1 MCAGFSWAT
10 GHQLPALVSFV
21 YRCTF
26 RLLQLCL
33 SVFEVRAAFSGQ
45 PALWTTINTVEAGCA
60 CDTTSCAHAK
70 KASPSHYSVLRSPRG
85 IRDPCIV
92 ETLYAVGALPSMA
105 EADAG
110 GRAHMLDS
118 RVGAADAVMDV
129 ASARRHGLSGA
140 VPQHR
145 VESQLKA
152 GSPSLVTL
160 PSRSYGAVGRDA
172 GRAQEQRSPPNQG
185 RDPLWAGPRK
195 APPTPQRRF
204 RFLNCGR
211 LEEAS
216 E

>member
-1 MCAGFSWAT
+1 
-10 GHQLPALVSFV
+10 
-21 YRCTF
+21 
-26 RLLQLCL
+26 
-33 SVFEVRAAFSGQ
+33 
-45 PALWTTINTVEAGCA
+45 
-60 CDTTSCAHAK
+60 
-70 KASPSHYSVLRSPRG
+70 
-85 IRDPCIV
+85 
-92 ETLYAVGALPSMA
+92 MA

-195 APPTPQRRF
+195 APPIPQRRF

-211 LEEAS
+211 LEEATPQRQPDGRRAALNADRTFFCGLDPQRS
-216 E
+216 LSGSAVVAVTSAPRDGAGGERREGAEEEVSISIRTAAGASRLNPNHAHLTLLLLSTPPIQPPPLIR

>member
-60 CDTTSCAHAK
+60 CDTASCAHAK

-110 GRAHMLDS
+110 ERAHMLDS

-140 VPQHR
+140 VPQ
-145 VESQLKA
+145 
-152 GSPSLVTL
+152 
-160 PSRSYGAVGRDA
+160 
-172 GRAQEQRSPPNQG
+172 PPRREPAQG
-185 RDPLWAGPRK
+185 RFPKPRNLAVKILRCRWPRRWQGARTKEPSESGPG
-195 APPTPQRRF
+195 PTM
-204 RFLNCGR
+204 GR
-211 LEEAS
+211 PA
-216 E
+216 